1 MDYRSE
7 ELEDENDDKV
17 QDMHSQFNPYF
28 TTSLKSKQHQNQQ
41 QVTGKNSSYRKPA
54 TAIRGGGRG
63 GVGGNSVVEH
73 TVRYIGVCNSP
84 SAYRNVVRAAPD
96 SVLKTICNAALNV
109 ERGGIKL
116 TPARKT
122 LFRQHRQ
129 QIAKL
134 TSRRVGLAANRR
146 ILEQRGGAF
155 WIPALIGAA
164 ISGLGS
170 ALFDGNKQ

>member
-1 MDYRSE
+1 
-7 ELEDENDDKV
+7 
-17 QDMHSQFNPYF
+17 MHRTVHPYF
-28 TTSLKSKQHQNQQ
+28 TASSKSKQQPHQNKQRLSAKRRYQ
-41 QVTGKNSSYRKPA
+41 TPA
-54 TAIRGGGRG
+54 GRG
-63 GVGGNSVVEH
+63 GKAAVEQ
-73 TVRYIGVCNSP
+73 TVKYIGVCKEP
-84 SAYRNVVRAAPD
+84 CAYRSVVRAAPD

-116 TPARKT
+116 SPAQKT

-129 QIAKL
+129 QIANL
-134 TSRRVGLAANRR
+134 TSHRVGLPSKRR

-170 ALFDGNKQ
+170 ALFGGNKQ